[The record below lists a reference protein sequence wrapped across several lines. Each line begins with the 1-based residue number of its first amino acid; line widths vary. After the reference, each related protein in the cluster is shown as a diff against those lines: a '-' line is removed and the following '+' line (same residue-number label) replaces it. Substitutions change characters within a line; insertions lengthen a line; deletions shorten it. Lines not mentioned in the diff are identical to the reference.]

1 MRSIWLRFNRGSAA
15 DKRSEKFDYDDFC
28 LMTLS
33 LAFFVFQQEIIDAV
47 DKVCSL
53 LPSQY
58 AEECKSLINMYGP
71 KLIKALIDQVPP
83 EKLCSSI
90 GLCSS
95 KLQEKLPS
103 STVRNNNNV
112 YNLDLKICV
121 FVAASKVL
129 FFSQIRYLV
138 ALYFFLKR
146 DFRFVKSNL
155 KQTE

>member
-1 MRSIWLRFNRGSAA
+1 MHRPT
-15 DKRSEKFDYDDFC
+15 DDV
-28 LMTLS
+28 S
-33 LAFFVFQQEIIDAV
+33 LAFFVFQQEIVDAV

-112 YNLDLKICV
+112 YNCSFHL
-121 FVAASKVL
+121 
-129 FFSQIRYLV
+129 
-138 ALYFFLKR
+138 
-146 DFRFVKSNL
+146 
-155 KQTE
+155 